1 MAEQLDWAIWGR
13 DASVKTVLPDDT
25 LFGYDLYNLTTSDAI
40 VYGSRQG
47 DNINLVWGDP
57 GKSDNIRFSNKSG
70 KKAPITYDEL
80 IAINVRGGK
89 FLVYEKGRQGI
100 NLGWSDTPRYE
111 WKIVGGKTGEA
122 IPTLTRVGLFSEVEK
137 DVLMYEPRDWGI
149 NLKWYKDSGKYR
161 DISNAISAGKKVA
174 EVGKAIGSLF
184 AA

>member
-13 DASVKTVLPDDT
+13 DTSVKTVVPDAT
-25 LFGYDLYNLTTSDAI
+25 FFSYDLYNVTNSEAI

-57 GKSDNIRFSNKSG
+57 DKSNNIRFVKKSG
-70 KKAPITYDEL
+70 STDPLTYDEPV
-80 IAINVRGGK
+80 AINVRGGK

-100 NLGWSDTPRYE
+100 NLGWSPSPRYE
-111 WKIVGGKTGEA
+111 WTFVGGAPGKA
-122 IPTLTRVGLFSEVEK
+122 IPTFTRVGLFNEVEN

-161 DISNAISAGKKVA
+161 TINDTISAGKNAADVVKM
-174 EVGKAIGSLF
+174 IGGLF
-184 AA
+184 A

>member
-1 MAEQLDWAIWGR
+1 M
-13 DASVKTVLPDDT
+13 
-25 LFGYDLYNLTTSDAI
+25 
-40 VYGSRQG
+40 
-47 DNINLVWGDP
+47 
-57 GKSDNIRFSNKSG
+57 
-70 KKAPITYDEL
+70 
-80 IAINVRGGK
+80 RGGK

-100 NLGWSDTPRYE
+100 NLGWSDSPRYE

-122 IPTLTRVGLFSEVEK
+122 IPTLTRVGLFNEVEN

-161 DISNAISAGKKVA
+161 EISDAISAGKKAA